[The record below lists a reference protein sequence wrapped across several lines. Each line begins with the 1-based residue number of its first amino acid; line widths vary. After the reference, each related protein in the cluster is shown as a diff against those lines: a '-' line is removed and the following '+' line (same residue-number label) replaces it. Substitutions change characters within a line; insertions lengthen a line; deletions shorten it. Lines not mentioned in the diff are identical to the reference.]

1 MRKELLKEL
10 LREEPVLLKPLFKL
24 SRFLIN
30 TYGIFLKFFL
40 QLNGGY
46 WARIGLTQYRT
57 ENKIKKR
64 NLYILPFYILLALLF
79 GLLSV
84 LYWYFVIAYVP
95 ISIEYF
101 LTDNLQWN
109 GNISGIIAF
118 ASFFGWLYIL
128 VETK

>member
-1 MRKELLKEL
+1 MRKEFFKK
-10 LREEPVLLKPLFKL
+10 EPVLLKPLFKL
-24 SRFLIN
+24 SRFSIN

-46 WARIGLTQYRT
+46 WARIGFTQYRT

-79 GLLSV
+79 GLLSF
-84 LYWYFVIAYVP
+84 LYWYFLIAYVP
-95 ISIEYF
+95 IYIEYF
-101 LTDNLQWN
+101 LTDSLQWN
-109 GNISGIIAF
+109 ETISGIIACAF
-118 ASFFGWLYIL
+118 FFGWLYTP

>member
-1 MRKELLKEL
+1 MRKELLKE
-10 LREEPVLLKPLFKL
+10 EPVFLKPLFIL
-24 SRFLIN
+24 SRFFIN

-64 NLYILPFYILLALLF
+64 NLNILPFYILLALLF

-84 LYWYFVIAYVP
+84 LYWYFVIAYLP

-109 GNISGIIAF
+109 GIISGIIAF
-118 ASFFGWLYIL
+118 ATFLGWLYIL

>member
-1 MRKELLKEL
+1 MRKELLK
-10 LREEPVLLKPLFKL
+10 EEPVLLKPLFKL

-30 TYGIFLKFFL
+30 IYGIFLKFFL

-46 WARIGLTQYRT
+46 WARIGLTKYKT

-84 LYWYFVIAYVP
+84 LYWYFVIAYIP

-109 GNISGIIAF
+109 GIISGIIAF
-118 ASFFGWLYIL
+118 ATFFGWLYIL

>member
-1 MRKELLKEL
+1 MRKELLKE
-10 LREEPVLLKPLFKL
+10 ETVLLKPLFKL

-30 TYGIFLKFFL
+30 IYGIFLKFFL

-46 WARIGLTQYRT
+46 WARIGLTQYKT

-109 GNISGIIAF
+109 GNISRIIAF
-118 ASFFGWLYIL
+118 ATFFGWLYIL